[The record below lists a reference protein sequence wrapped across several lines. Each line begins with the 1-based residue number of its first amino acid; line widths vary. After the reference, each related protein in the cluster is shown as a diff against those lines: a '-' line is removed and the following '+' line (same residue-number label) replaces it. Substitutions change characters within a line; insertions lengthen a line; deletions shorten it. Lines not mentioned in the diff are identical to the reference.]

1 MAYCRFC
8 GKHLEDENKGC
19 SCPGALAEVADRQA
33 KNAAG
38 NVSEAVQAAESTV
51 GEVNVE
57 LKEKEAPETSF
68 MQTEAAGSAAPQ
80 EAEKAQSMW
89 REVPQQG
96 GAEQSMPQQAM
107 PSEQGYQQTYTAAQP
122 YQQTQ
127 AAAGQGMPQQTTPPQ
142 QGYQQPYVAQ
152 QPYQQSR
159 PQGMPQQGYAQGA
172 GATYHQG
179 MPQQTTPP
187 VYHSPNMTAQTVKD
201 AVESRNFL
209 QEIKALLK
217 SPSSGVADMIRSKDY
232 LLPGILI
239 LVHAAISA
247 LFSLLIGLKMDDTLE
262 GMYVNPVLSIFITLV
277 LSVIVSVLYAA
288 SVLLAARLLRLELS
302 INNAFSI
309 AGLRS
314 LMVIPFALLGFLFV
328 SLSLGLGMFLF
339 YLPLYLSPLV
349 YANALRAMEADK
361 DKSMRASVV
370 AAIIFIVL
378 FSILS
383 RMMFGV
389 YFPGV
394 NNMMKLFGG
403 GFYGY

>member
-1 MAYCRFC
+1 
-8 GKHLEDENKGC
+8 
-19 SCPGALAEVADRQA
+19 
-33 KNAAG
+33 
-38 NVSEAVQAAESTV
+38 
-51 GEVNVE
+51 
-57 LKEKEAPETSF
+57 
-68 MQTEAAGSAAPQ
+68 
-80 EAEKAQSMW
+80 
-89 REVPQQG
+89 
-96 GAEQSMPQQAM
+96 
-107 PSEQGYQQTYTAAQP
+107 
-122 YQQTQ
+122 
-127 AAAGQGMPQQTTPPQ
+127 
-142 QGYQQPYVAQ
+142 
-152 QPYQQSR
+152 
-159 PQGMPQQGYAQGA
+159 
-172 GATYHQG
+172 
-179 MPQQTTPP
+179 
-187 VYHSPNMTAQTVKD
+187 MTAQTVKD